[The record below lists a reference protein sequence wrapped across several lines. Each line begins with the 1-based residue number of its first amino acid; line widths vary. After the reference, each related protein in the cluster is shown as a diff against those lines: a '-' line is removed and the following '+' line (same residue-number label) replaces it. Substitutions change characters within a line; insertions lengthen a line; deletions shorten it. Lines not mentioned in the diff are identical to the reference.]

1 MESFI
6 LAAGLGTR
14 LRPLTDHRPKALVE
28 IEGKP
33 LLQIAIERMVQRGVS
48 RIVVNIHHYGEQ
60 IIGFINSRKWECEIV
75 ISDER
80 KLLLDTGGGLQQA
93 ATLFTGEEPII
104 VHNVDIVSRIDLE
117 EMVQRHLQ
125 GDNLATLAV
134 SQRETSRYL
143 LWDAEGQLVGWN
155 NRSSNEYRW
164 VSNPVSEYIALAF
177 SGISI
182 INPKLLSLL
191 PPASK
196 PYPIIPEYLNMAQ
209 RYRIGQYQHCPSDW
223 LDVGKPDTL
232 SRATTLLKACRTDS
246 M

>member
-33 LLQIAIERMVQRGVS
+33 LLQIAIERMVQLGVS

-155 NRSSNEYRW
+155 NRSCNEYRW
-164 VSNPVSEYIALAF
+164 VSEPVSEYIPLAF

-209 RYRIGQYQHCPSDW
+209 RYRIGKYQHCPSDW

-232 SRATTLLKACRTDS
+232 SRATTLLKACQTDS